1 MSVRHDRSTEL
12 QQTAPISGSE
22 AGLLAR
28 IKGMMLAPRVEW
40 ARIERESTPSARLYV
55 TFVLPLAIVAALV
68 AFVRVGDGVIRAPLR
83 AGLITAFL
91 VLVFGLLGILIVAL
105 VIDALASSFG
115 GVRNRRRA
123 AVTAAYASTPIWI
136 ATVFIPFP
144 SVWPALYVLAV
155 AWHTYLLY
163 LGLRVLMR
171 ASPDRVLGYATTVV
185 LCSILLEI
193 VFTMVSVALGGATHM
208 NPFSA
213 FG

>member
-1 MSVRHDRSTEL
+1 MSVRHDTSTEL
-12 QQTAPISGSE
+12 HQTAPISGSE
-22 AGLLAR
+22 VGLLAR
-28 IKGMMLAPRVEW
+28 IKGMMLAPRAEW
-40 ARIERESTPSARLYV
+40 TRIERESTPSARLYL

-68 AFVRVGDGVIRAPLR
+68 AFVRVGDGVVRAPLR
-83 AGLITAFL
+83 AGMITASL

-123 AVTAAYASTPIWI
+123 AATAAYASTPIWI
-136 ATVFIPFP
+136 ATVFVPFP
-144 SVWPALYVLAV
+144 TVWPALYVLAV

-163 LGLRVLMR
+163 LGLSVLMK
-171 ASPDRVLGYATTVV
+171 ASRDRVLGYATTVV